1 MPAAEPGDLDV
12 DAVAGDLHAA
22 VGQLPELDTSTVGPA
37 TETRLEELAEREAAR
52 TEAAEDEAQRE
63 ANREAFAAAELGA
76 LEPGAPSAWVQ
87 DRPRRSGVAP
97 RPARPSPRQ
106 PGQRPGCRRHRV
118 RTEVLFAS
126 PRTQRYKLR
135 YPAAKFRPDAFGR
148 PGDC

>member
-63 ANREAFAAAELGA
+63 ANREAFHQEVSFSVPGKKTDGTPGMARGTHSRISRVGTRPTAHWKWRGISGWGCGGA
-76 LEPGAPSAWVQ
+76 S
-87 DRPRRSGVAP
+87 
-97 RPARPSPRQ
+97 
-106 PGQRPGCRRHRV
+106 
-118 RTEVLFAS
+118 
-126 PRTQRYKLR
+126 
-135 YPAAKFRPDAFGR
+135 
-148 PGDC
+148 